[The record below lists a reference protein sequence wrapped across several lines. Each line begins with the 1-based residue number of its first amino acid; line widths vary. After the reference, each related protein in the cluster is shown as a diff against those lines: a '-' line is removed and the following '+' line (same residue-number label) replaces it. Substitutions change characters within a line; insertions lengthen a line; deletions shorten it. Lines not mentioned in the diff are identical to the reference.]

1 MSRLDIMTPSRSQT
15 VIDGLYRDVERRIA
29 SSPPGLCPVDLALSF
44 LRLCHAQTCGKCVPC
59 RIGLGQLATLLEQ
72 VLNGEATMETL
83 SIIERTA
90 RVIYNSADCAIGRD
104 AARLVSDG
112 LAGFRDDYEEHIL
125 HHRCLGGMQNP
136 VPCVALCPAGV
147 DIPGYVALVKNHRYA
162 DAVKLIRKD
171 NPFPSACAYICEHPC
186 EARCRRRMID
196 DAINIRGL
204 KRYAVD
210 HAGDVP
216 NPQNAQPTGKTV
228 AVIGGGPGGLSAAYY
243 LSLMGHKVT
252 VFEQRSKLGGMLR
265 YGIPSYRFPREILDK
280 EIESILSTGIE
291 VKTGITVGSDVSF
304 DELKNKYDAL
314 YIAIGAHTDKKT
326 GIEGENSEGVMSA
339 VEMLRAIGDDS
350 LPDFTGKEIVVI
362 GGGNVAMDVCRSS
375 VRLGAKKVSC
385 VYRRRQADMTA
396 LPEEVE
402 GAIAEGV
409 ELVTLAAPVRIEADE
424 NGRAT
429 ALWAQPQIIGT
440 IDAAGRPRPE
450 KAARDEIRIPA
461 DIIIVAIGQ
470 GIETHGFEQSK
481 ISIKRGTFIAE
492 ASGQI
497 DNMDGVFAGGDCVT
511 GPATVIRAIA
521 AGKVA
526 AANIDEY
533 LGFHH
538 EISVDV
544 VVPDPQLSSNPP
556 HGRINTTE
564 RQACE
569 RKNDFTCIECG
580 MTDEEANAESS
591 RCLRCDHFGYGI
603 FRGGRKSTW

>member
-162 DAVKLIRKD
+162 DAVRLIRKD

-243 LSLMGHKVT
+243 LSLMGHRVT

-326 GIEGENSEGVMSA
+326 GIDGENSEGVMSA